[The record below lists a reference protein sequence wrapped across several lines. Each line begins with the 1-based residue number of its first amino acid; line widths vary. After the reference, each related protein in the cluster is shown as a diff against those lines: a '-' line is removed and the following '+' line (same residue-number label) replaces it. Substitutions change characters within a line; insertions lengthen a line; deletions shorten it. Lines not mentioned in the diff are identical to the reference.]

1 MSAATI
7 STVVYYENARYANC
21 DVSGETDSVTG
32 VVEPITKTRFPS
44 TLFGYESPTG
54 NPNSVHWLVGSSVR
68 CMLNFCS
75 WEAARA
81 YSYAL
86 YISQDSFEKF
96 KGCESPEAFYESLL
110 PSRPVELGKKLSG
123 FVSKWMAEQEIIA

>member
-7 STVVYYENARYANC
+7 SSVVYYENVRRAECEGGA
-21 DVSGETDSVTG
+21 ETDSVTG

-44 TLFGYESPTG
+44 TLFGYETPVG
-54 NPNSVHWLVGSSVR
+54 NPGSVHWLVGSSVR

-75 WEAARA
+75 FEPARA

-86 YISQDSFEKF
+86 YVSQDCLEKF
-96 KGCESPEAFYESLL
+96 KGCDSPEGFYAALL
-110 PSRPVELGKKLSG
+110 PSLPVEIGG
-123 FVSKWMAEQEIIA
+123 FKTDGIDCGLTEDL